1 MQMSPY
7 AKEEAVG
14 SCRTPGPML
23 REPILQEDQP
33 LETDPEV
40 RFAGRHATYTMKQK
54 SGTS

>member
-23 REPILQEDQP
+23 REPILQEDQS
-33 LETDPEV
+33 LETDPEA